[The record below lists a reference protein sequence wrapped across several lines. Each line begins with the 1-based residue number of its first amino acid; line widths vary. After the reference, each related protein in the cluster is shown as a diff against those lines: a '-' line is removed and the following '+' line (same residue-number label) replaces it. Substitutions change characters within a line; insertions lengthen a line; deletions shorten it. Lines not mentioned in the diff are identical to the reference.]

1 MAILIKQHKQLMRE
15 AEACLTEIQDDLQQI
30 VDYPMSEEGESEI
43 DDLRTLQLVL
53 QFRLDTQDALQK
65 LFRFNQGIWQILG
78 ISPQNS
84 SSANLE
90 RLAFALGKSDLQ
102 HALSMLNRLIDS
114 LLRILQR
121 YYSKQS
127 IPTHRKPALM
137 QRPANTSWR
146 YPKMVRLVEQQK
158 SFNFIL
164 NQLTNS
170 LESLAGEPAVGPVL
184 DYICKLEGPVSHFY
198 QALQNGL
205 VLSEGLY
212 KQLEETC
219 QLTKKMDEL
228 IHQANLVL
236 EQSHQLFEA
245 PRLFYPTKKLS
256 SSQELEERAA
266 EKRLG
271 HFFRPYLGAS

>member
-1 MAILIKQHKQLMRE
+1 MAIFLKQFKQLMQE
-15 AEACLTEIQDDLQQI
+15 AEACLTEVQDNLQQI
-30 VDYPMSEEGESEI
+30 VDSPINEENESEI
-43 DDLRTLQLVL
+43 DGLRTLQLVL

-65 LFRFNQGIWQILG
+65 LFRFNQGIWQVLG
-78 ISPQNS
+78 VSPQNS

-121 YYSKQS
+121 YYLKQS
-127 IPTHRKPALM
+127 APTNRKPALM
-137 QRPANTSWR
+137 QRPANTSGR

-158 SFNFIL
+158 SFHFIL
-164 NQLTNS
+164 NQLSNS
-170 LESLAGEPAVGPVL
+170 LESLAGAPAVGPVL
-184 DYICKLEGPVSHFY
+184 DYICKLEGPISHFY

-219 QLTKKMDEL
+219 QLTKQMDEL

-236 EQSHQLFEA
+236 EQSHQLVET
-245 PRLFYPTKKLS
+245 PKLFRPTKKLS

-271 HFFRPYLGAS
+271 HFFRPY

>member
-1 MAILIKQHKQLMRE
+1 MAIFIKHHKQLMQE
-15 AEACLTEIQDDLQQI
+15 ADACLTKIQDNLQQI
-30 VDYPMSEEGESEI
+30 VDSPMSEEGESEI
-43 DDLRTLQLVL
+43 DGLRTLQLVL

-65 LFRFNQGIWQILG
+65 LFQFNQGIWQVLG
-78 ISPQNS
+78 VSPQNS

-121 YYSKQS
+121 YHLKQS
-127 IPTHRKPALM
+127 GPTNRRPALM
-137 QRPANTSWR
+137 KRPANTSCR
-146 YPKMVRLVEQQK
+146 YTKMVLLAEQQK
-158 SFNFIL
+158 SFTFIL

-170 LESLAGEPAVGPVL
+170 LESLAGEPVVGPVL
-184 DYICKLEGPVSHFY
+184 DYICKLEGPISHFY

-212 KQLEETC
+212 NQLEETC
-219 QLTKKMDEL
+219 QLTKQMDEF

-236 EQSHQLFEA
+236 EQSHQLFET
-245 PRLFYPTKKLS
+245 PKSFYPTKKIS
-256 SSQELEERAA
+256 SSQELEDRAA

-271 HFFRPYLGAS
+271 HFFRPY

>member
-1 MAILIKQHKQLMRE
+1 MAIIIKQHKQLMQE
-15 AEACLTEIQDDLQQI
+15 AEACLTKIQDDLQQI
-30 VDYPMSEEGESEI
+30 IDYPASEEGESEI
-43 DDLRTLQLVL
+43 DGLRTLQLVL

-78 ISPQNS
+78 VSPQSS

-127 IPTHRKPALM
+127 VPTNRKSALM

-146 YPKMVRLVEQQK
+146 HPKMVRLVEQQK

-170 LESLAGEPAVGPVL
+170 LESLSGAPAVGPVL
-184 DYICKLEGPVSHFY
+184 DYICKLEGPISHFY

-219 QLTKKMDEL
+219 QLTKQMDEL

-236 EQSHQLFEA
+236 EQSHQLFET
-245 PRLFYPTKKLS
+245 PKLFYPTKKLS

-271 HFFRPYLGAS
+271 HFFRPHLGAP